1 MHFQI
6 GMRRKMREDLA
17 HPGLNPLS
25 FFISSN
31 CQTSVLDFGIS
42 LRDRPRILFL
52 FFADSCP
59 EFITEF
65 FVERTVQQF
74 RLFEEQLHHLD

>member
-6 GMRRKMREDLA
+6 GMRRKMREDFA

-42 LRDRPRILFL
+42 LQETFL
-52 FFADSCP
+52 FK
-59 EFITEF
+59 TESMIGSV
-65 FVERTVQQF
+65 FVSAVM
-74 RLFEEQLHHLD
+74 LW

>member
-42 LRDRPRILFL
+42 LTASASLLFHENIPYSENFNYNRYVVKKRSRIN
-52 FFADSCP
+52 
-59 EFITEF
+59 
-65 FVERTVQQF
+65 V
-74 RLFEEQLHHLD
+74 

>member
-6 GMRRKMREDLA
+6 GMRRKMREDFA
-17 HPGLNPLS
+17 HPGLSPLS

-42 LRDRPRILFL
+42 LDDAGRFSNGTDDQRR
-52 FFADSCP
+52 
-59 EFITEF
+59 
-65 FVERTVQQF
+65 ERTQASTSAMSAVGSN
-74 RLFEEQLHHLD
+74 LATTLP